1 MVLNSYFYKALGL
14 SSKAFVFLCISILGI
29 LRIIIGKVFILDFM
43 HFSSDRKCASQTVS
57 GITLREIEL
66 ANSRT
71 IFIRVHVTEIT

>member
-29 LRIIIGKVFILDFM
+29 LRIIIGKVCILDFM

-57 GITLREIEL
+57 GVTLRERIL
-66 ANSRT
+66 DR
-71 IFIRVHVTEIT
+71 ILGLHVTEIT